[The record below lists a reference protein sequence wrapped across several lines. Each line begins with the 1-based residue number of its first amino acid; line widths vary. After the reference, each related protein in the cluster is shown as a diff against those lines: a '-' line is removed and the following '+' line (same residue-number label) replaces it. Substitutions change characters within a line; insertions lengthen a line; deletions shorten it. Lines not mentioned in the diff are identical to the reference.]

1 MLPKIRQNGHKLTF
15 CKMPAISFFAFSF
28 QSLRR
33 AALPDVMQI
42 QLENACFSDVSA
54 IWYIR
59 SRKFSGGMAQLLLK
73 LASPK

>member
-1 MLPKIRQNGHKLTF
+1 
-15 CKMPAISFFAFSF
+15 MPAISFFAFSF

-42 QLENACFSDVSA
+42 QLENARFCNVSA

-59 SRKFSGGMAQLLLK
+59 SRKFSEGMAQLLLK